1 MKIQKSHLVCFS
13 STQCTNISENP
24 ILWKLFYSEHTSI
37 RTNICSQMQA
47 LAFNMNTFF
56 ATVSLKKKKGD
67 KKKQEKN
74 KEKK

>member
-1 MKIQKSHLVCFS
+1 
-13 STQCTNISENP
+13 
-24 ILWKLFYSEHTSI
+24 
-37 RTNICSQMQA
+37 MQA